1 METLDQESIASL
13 RAGVAF
19 CAAVVT
25 VFLLISSVAYC
36 LLAVW

>member
-1 METLDQESIASL
+1 MQTLDQDSIASL

-19 CAAVVT
+19 CAAVVIA
-25 VFLLISSVAYC
+25 FLLISSIAYC